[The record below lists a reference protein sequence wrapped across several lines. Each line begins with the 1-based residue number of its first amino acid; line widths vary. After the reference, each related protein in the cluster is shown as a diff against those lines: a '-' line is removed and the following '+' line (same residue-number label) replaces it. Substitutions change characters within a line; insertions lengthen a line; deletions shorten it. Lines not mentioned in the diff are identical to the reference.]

1 MASIGKRGT
10 GAPSFSLT
18 ILVFPEICSSSAEG
32 GRSAAGLPIVE
43 FCSGFHPW
51 LALRNGQGDPK
62 AVAFVQSLN
71 EDLFNTALQ
80 AFEIQ
85 AQDLDIYGSLS
96 PADGLFLVPSCGDIP
111 EVKGLISPALT
122 WDTSSWHQWI
132 DDVQVARN
140 ARLSRNVT
148 AADILEMSADA
159 ALFRLRG
166 VTPPATKPRPLD
178 IGQNAEHN
186 ARRAVGPAFDRLC
199 KVARV
204 KIVDAE
210 RTLQSGVSG
219 DYAPVIH
226 GYASAFECQID
237 ESIISPIKASWQHP
251 GGVVGA
257 MPGKPLP
264 LEDWPFR
271 KDVVSLGE
279 LAHELCKPASRFASK
294 VGEQGLDPSAV
305 LKAINDVRNHRNDA
319 AHTASY
325 SMREAREIL
334 KTWLRINRPDRPNIF
349 ARILPIAKPEG
360 DPAPG

>member
-178 IGQNAEHN
+178 IGQSAEHS

-204 KIVDAE
+204 KIVDAQ
-210 RTLQSGVSG
+210 RTLESGVSG

-226 GYASAFECQID
+226 GYASAFECRSLRGSSARSRRPGSSPGEWLARCP
-237 ESIISPIKASWQHP
+237 ESRCREKISHLTEK
-251 GGVVGA
+251 G
-257 MPGKPLP
+257 
-264 LEDWPFR
+264 FR
-271 KDVVSLGE
+271 
-279 LAHELCKPASRFASK
+279 
-294 VGEQGLDPSAV
+294 
-305 LKAINDVRNHRNDA
+305 
-319 AHTASY
+319 
-325 SMREAREIL
+325 
-334 KTWLRINRPDRPNIF
+334 
-349 ARILPIAKPEG
+349 
-360 DPAPG
+360 